1 MTDRMEPTNRL
12 RWVIKER
19 LLYDANGDASG
30 VVSDRVLQQLWIL
43 PVENQQPMEEP
54 LCEEWR
60 DVPTEDQG

>member
-30 VVSDRVLQQLWIL
+30 VVSDRVLQQLWVG
-43 PVENQQPMEEP
+43 PWRHEGDEP
-54 LCEEWR
+54 WRETEWR
-60 DVPTEDQG
+60 DVPTEGQ